1 MNTDHM
7 HVLQNSSGVPQIIL
21 PQWLDL
27 YDYAVRVEWL
37 GHGIYANKNHAP
49 HIDAAQLADALVKVL
64 VDEGGKLKKKSIEVS
79 EACKRG
85 GGVRTVAET
94 ILKAAKANRK

>member
-1 MNTDHM
+1 MNADHER
-7 HVLQNSSGVPQIIL
+7 QYSAGVPQIIL

-37 GHGIYANKNHAP
+37 GHGIYANKNYPAQ
-49 HIDAAQLADALVKVL
+49 IDAAQLADAFVKVL
-64 VDEGGKLKKKSIEVS
+64 VDEGGRLKKKSVEVS
-79 EACKRG
+79 EACRRG

-94 ILKAAKANRK
+94 VLKAAKANRA